1 MKGDLTP
8 VVKLAPMLVLAISA
22 CATEPSVVTKVVIEY
37 PTVADSWFVTEPF
50 PGYPPRPVTLAGM
63 VEVFERG
70 RALYAV
76 CQGNLREIRDLIRP
90 PAEEPPCTE
99 EGRTDCR

>member
-1 MKGDLTP
+1 MRAILLASTLLLSGCFGD
-8 VVKLAPMLVLAISA
+8 KA
-22 CATEPSVVTKVVIEY
+22 EVVTKVGIEY

-70 RALYAV
+70 RGLYAI
-76 CQGNLREIRDLIRP
+76 CQGNLREVRDLIRP
-90 PAEEPPCTE
+90 PAEEPPCE
-99 EGRTDCR
+99 PGKTDCR

>member
-1 MKGDLTP
+1 MKRAVTLGGGMVFL
-8 VVKLAPMLVLAISA
+8 LAA

-70 RALYAV
+70 RALYGV
-76 CQGNLREIRDLIRP
+76 CQANLGEVRALIRP
-90 PAEEPPCTE
+90 PVEEPPCTD
-99 EGRTDCR
+99 GRADCR